1 MTAKFDVKMQARSLS
16 KLMAM
21 AEASMAKAGGA
32 LHTERL
38 IDYTS
43 NEFGRLS
50 IKQCLEV
57 LALIDKDYEK
67 KLFRDGYGEVIGYAH
82 SRRIFIILRRDQ
94 SQGNNNEEFA
104 KLFVK
109 KVKAR
114 RG

>member
-1 MTAKFDVKMQARSLS
+1 MTVKFDVKVQARSLS

-21 AEASMAKAGGA
+21 AEASMSKSGGA

-43 NEFGRLS
+43 NEFGRLTM
-50 IKQCLEV
+50 KQCLEV
-57 LALIDKDYEK
+57 LAIIDKDYEK
-67 KLFRDGYGEVIGYAH
+67 KLFRDGYGEIIGYAH

-94 SQGNNNEEFA
+94 SHGNNNEEFA
-104 KLFVK
+104 RMFVK

-114 RG
+114 KG